1 LKHSIIRKLYGNKSP
16 KRDED
21 AFIEE
26 YSEKKDYIE
35 NINERKEAGFKG
47 FFTPRMECLV
57 NGNPFLFE
65 VSNEQVTF
73 VYDQG
78 PHPMNYFK
86 GSINGMFI
94 SDAIDTAPKLTNP
107 SQRPV
112 FFKTPDIVIPGSYIG
127 FNEDVVRTVVF
138 SGFKKSGNIFAC
150 KVVINAKVGEDFR
163 WYDLG
168 TNFKE
173 TDNKLTGYNSRI
185 SVLENARF
193 KESNSRDAGFF
204 IGNKKAA
211 EILGNSELK
220 PILALCLVVA
230 KILGDFSSALAAS
243 PIIVETYGESQVK
256 KIIQATGDRLSS
268 FQALQQ
274 GANTIKT
281 LRRNGDG
288 EIEFD
293 YIPGTFDPIK
303 IDYDGRVKDIKA
315 EILTRFDDLLKD
327 VEEFD
332 IDKYKVDG
340 DSIDSSNVS
349 QVNKLEVF
357 VESLKP
363 KIKEGKAVV
372 TEYLKT
378 ISGEPKQQYETLLKQ
393 KKSLMPQTPTISVIT
408 TTGKRK
414 SLNMVFHL
422 YTLPKKPS
430 VDFYLKVYVY
440 NIINGKSGGKRKFHQ
455 KRIRRTPR
463 KSRGGMNT
471 IAHTPPNTPLFKR
484 QRTQSPIPSD
494 SELSTLPINNS
505 GIVTTDDSSSELS
518 SGTPSRKMSD
528 SSPVETLVKESSG
541 TSKSEEKLNVVTRL
555 FPTTPVID
563 PTIPMD
569 FPKDY
574 VPKNSYLFEF
584 ENILNEIK
592 NNIINSAVG
601 NASPTNKF
609 NELLSRPD
617 IREFLNEV
625 KKSDEYDEE
634 FMKEIEEALEE
645 KKREQE
651 EPVDDEFIKNFL
663 SIVIVDEPTT
673 AGRKRKRKT
682 YRRIRLF

>member
-1 LKHSIIRKLYGNKSP
+1 MSNAAESTAISNAAAEPAMSEDASKTIVIPALEEPVKTYQQQRSLQDSVHDNPSCLKHNIIRELYGNKLP
-16 KRDED
+16 EGDED
-21 AFIEE
+21 AFIKK

-35 NINERKEAGFKG
+35 KINERKELGFRG
-47 FFTPRMECLV
+47 VFTPRMECLV

-138 SGFKKSGNIFAC
+138 SGFKKSGKNIFAC

-163 WYDLG
+163 WYDLA

-173 TDNKLTGYNSRI
+173 TDNKLTGYNSRNT
-185 SVLENARF
+185 VLENARF

-243 PIIVETYGESQVK
+243 PIIVKTYGESQVK

-281 LRRNGDG
+281 LRRNGNG

-315 EILTRFDDLLKD
+315 EILTRFGDLLKD
-327 VEEFD
+327 VEVFD
-332 IDKYKVDG
+332 INKYKVDG
-340 DSIDSSNVS
+340 ETIDSSNLS
-349 QVNKLEVF
+349 QVNKLKEF
-357 VESLKP
+357 V
-363 KIKEGKAVV
+363 
-372 TEYLKT
+372 
-378 ISGEPKQQYETLLKQ
+378 
-393 KKSLMPQTPTISVIT
+393 KSLE
-408 TTGKRK
+408 
-414 SLNMVFHL
+414 
-422 YTLPKKPS
+422 
-430 VDFYLKVYVY
+430 LK
-440 NIINGKSGGKRKFHQ
+440 II
-455 KRIRRTPR
+455 
-463 KSRGGMNT
+463 
-471 IAHTPPNTPLFKR
+471 
-484 QRTQSPIPSD
+484 
-494 SELSTLPINNS
+494 E
-505 GIVTTDDSSSELS
+505 
-518 SGTPSRKMSD
+518 
-528 SSPVETLVKESSG
+528 
-541 TSKSEEKLNVVTRL
+541 
-555 FPTTPVID
+555 
-563 PTIPMD
+563 
-569 FPKDY
+569 
-574 VPKNSYLFEF
+574 
-584 ENILNEIK
+584 
-592 NNIINSAVG
+592 
-601 NASPTNKF
+601 
-609 NELLSRPD
+609 
-617 IREFLNEV
+617 
-625 KKSDEYDEE
+625 
-634 FMKEIEEALEE
+634 
-645 KKREQE
+645 
-651 EPVDDEFIKNFL
+651 
-663 SIVIVDEPTT
+663 
-673 AGRKRKRKT
+673 
-682 YRRIRLF
+682 